1 MNPAK
6 APGLVD
12 TLWLAERIGASDLSV
27 VDASFHL
34 PGVGRDAHTEY
45 LQCHLPDAVF
55 FDIDR
60 ICDPHTDLPHMLP
73 EAREFATEAAQLGF
87 DDNAH
92 IVVYDVYGMASAPRL
107 WWMLRVFGHERVSVL
122 RGGLPKWHAENGAVE
137 AGPVNRPPGEFHAE
151 RRDELVVDI
160 DQVLLG
166 LQEPGVQIVDVRP
179 VGRFAGKSEEP
190 RPGLRRGHMPGA
202 TNVPWTDL
210 LESGELRRPGELGRI
225 LKDAAVDP
233 ERPIVATCGSG
244 VTACVLALSL
254 YELGKEDV
262 AVYDGSWAEWALRDD
277 TPIVC

>member
-6 APGLVD
+6 APALVD
-12 TLWLAERIGASDLSV
+12 TLWLAERIGASDLCL

-34 PGVGRDAHTEY
+34 PGVGRDAHAEY

-73 EAREFATEAAQLGF
+73 DARAFAAEAAQLGF
-87 DDNAH
+87 ADNAH

-122 RGGLPKWHAENGAVE
+122 RGGLPKWRAENRAVE
-137 AGPVNRPPGEFHAE
+137 AGPVKRSPGEFHAE

-166 LQEPGVQIVDVRP
+166 LQEPSVQIVDVRP

-210 LESGELRRPGELGRI
+210 LESGELRRPGELTRM

-233 ERPIVATCGSG
+233 ERRIVATCGSG

-254 YELGKEDV
+254 YQLGKEDV
-262 AVYDGSWAEWALRDD
+262 AVYDGSWAEWAARDD